1 MNHPALHLH
10 ALDAGYAGPRPLRVL
25 HALDL
30 RVPRGEWLGVL
41 GPNGSG
47 KSTLLDCV
55 AGRHAGDGTILIDGV
70 SLADEPMR
78 ARARLGYAVA
88 PESLPPVLSGRECL
102 AVHAAA
108 RGLDAEA
115 QVLELAGPLRLA
127 ARLDDPVATYS
138 YGMRQKLGVLLALIG
153 EPALIV
159 LDESFNG
166 LDPASSLVLKRHL
179 RARADAGRCG
189 IVLATHALDIVERW
203 VDRAIVLHAG
213 RFVGEWDRVALDA
226 LRDGVGLEVA
236 MAEAI
241 GDRIG

>member
-1 MNHPALHLH
+1 MSVLLEVDGLSKSFGALKAVDGVSFQLR
-10 ALDAGYAGPRPLRVL
+10 AG
-25 HALDL
+25 
-30 RVPRGEWLGVL
+30 EILGIA

-47 KSTLLDCV
+47 KSTLLDCL

-70 SLADEPMR
+70 SLADEPVL

-88 PESLPPVLSGRECL
+88 PESLPAVLSGRECL

-108 RGLDAEA
+108 RGLAAAER
-115 QVLELAGPLRLA
+115 QVLELAEPLRLA

-179 RARADAGRCG
+179 RARADEGRCG

-203 VDRAIVLHAG
+203 VDRAVVLHAG

-226 LRDGVGLEVA
+226 LRDGAGLEVA